1 MGSLP
6 RVLIRLVL
14 ALLLLIGA
22 IKVASFSSPL
32 PTEQALLATR
42 NDVRKQGRA
51 DPLHVHQVMLVT
63 RQRNLPQLHTLLEDI
78 SDPSSSNYGHY
89 LSRSAVADMTVE
101 EGLPDKIVQTLHAL
115 AVQAGLDN
123 DLSVHVESFGDYVI
137 ARAPVQT
144 WERLLQTKFYL
155 FHHKD
160 LYGRPAAKPFVR
172 ALQYTMP
179 AALAPLVE
187 SIQNTVQ
194 IPSRIMPKWTS
205 PGREVS
211 RRSPDLQCNKHKFDN
226 LNPQKPILRQMP
238 GFVTPARLNAYYK
251 IDSNVGSNLASQSM
265 YESDDQNYSPADLL
279 QFQDVFGVFNRTK
292 VRDMGHH
299 NVSKVCGEPTG
310 QCGEANLDI
319 QYMMAVSQRTPTW
332 FIAQNGNSSYDGDFW
347 MVIFLRTLMNM
358 TTPPL
363 VNSVSYGSQEP
374 EQSLSSIYAFEAAAL
389 KLAVMGVTVVI
400 SAGDDGVHS
409 SSARAGGSGSNNCGY
424 SASYPATSLY
434 VVSVGAVQGPE
445 SQLFPN
451 STYLPATV
459 CSSAAGGVITGGGGF
474 SSYIQMPEWQRAT
487 VDGYF
492 AKLEPWQ
499 RPAPGYNYP
508 GGNSGP
514 TGVGPTGKPLNIT
527 SGRAYPDVALLGYN
541 YIVYQNKSVEGVSGT
556 SASAP
561 TFAAM
566 ISLVNAA
573 RMVRR
578 CRPPFSNPPKTSCL
592 GSNLFFLPPS
602 RSRLPPAGEGSA
614 ERRLDHQADLGHG
627 SKARLLP
634 QQVYHAGVRRHYRYV
649 AHCPLPLDYTTPL
662 NSSPPKIRRRQQMHR
677 H

>member
-1 MGSLP
+1 MEGVS
-6 RVLIRLVL
+6 RIVRTLVL
-14 ALLLLIGA
+14 ALLIGGA
-22 IKVASFSSPL
+22 AAVALSGPL
-32 PTEQALLATR
+32 PPPPVTEQALLATR
-42 NDVRKQGRA
+42 NDVRKEGRA
-51 DPLHVHQVMLVT
+51 DPLRVHQVMLVT

-89 LSRSAVADMTVE
+89 LSRSAVADMTVQ

-115 AVQAGLDN
+115 ALEAGLDN
-123 DLSVHVESFGDYVI
+123 DLSVHIESFGDYVI
-137 ARAPVQT
+137 ARAPVRT
-144 WERLLQTKFYL
+144 WERLLQTKFYV
-155 FHHKD
+155 FNHKD
-160 LYGRPAAKPFVR
+160 LYGAPHRKPFVR

-179 AALAPLVE
+179 AALAPFVE

-194 IPSRIMPKWTS
+194 FPSRIMPKWTS
-205 PGREVS
+205 PGREIS
-211 RRSPDLQCNKHKFDN
+211 RRSRSPDLQCNKHKFDN
-226 LNPQKPILRQMP
+226 LNPQKPILHQMP

-251 IDSNVGSNLASQSM
+251 IDSNNGSHLASQSM

-279 QFQDVFGVFNRTK
+279 EFQNVFGVFNRTK
-292 VRDMGHH
+292 VRDVGHH

-358 TTPPL
+358 TAPPL
-363 VNSVSYGSQEP
+363 VNSVSYGAQEP
-374 EQSLSSIYAFEAAAL
+374 EQSLSSIHAFEAAAL

-409 SSARAGGSGSNNCGY
+409 SSARAGSGGSNNCGY

-434 VVSVGAVQGPE
+434 VISVGAVQGPE
-445 SQLFPN
+445 SRLAPN
-451 STYLPATV
+451 SSYLPATV
-459 CSSAAGGVITGGGGF
+459 CSSAAGGIITGGGGF
-474 SSYIQMPEWQRAT
+474 SSYIQMPEWQRPT

-492 AKLEPWQ
+492 AKLAPWQ

-527 SGRAYPDVALLGYN
+527 SGRAYPDVSLLGYN
-541 YIVYQNKSVEGVSGT
+541 YIVYQNKSAEGVSGT

-566 ISLVNAA
+566 VSLVNAA
-573 RMVRR
+573 RMVREFSIFSMFSHPPNFF
-578 CRPPFSNPPKTSCL
+578 CPPPPRPQE
-592 GSNLFFLPPS
+592 GGLPSVGWITKLIWEMGQKPASFPNKFITPEYDVTIGAPDISPLSLSPS
-602 RSRLPPAGEGSA
+602 P
-614 ERRLDHQADLGHG
+614 HTDLI
-627 SKARLLP
+627 P
-634 QQVYHAGVRRHYRYV
+634 
-649 AHCPLPLDYTTPL
+649 
-662 NSSPPKIRRRQQMHR
+662 
-677 H
+677 